1 MRFIRN
7 KYRDTS
13 HSEQSKDS
21 IVIDETLVEHQTD
34 SLLIEFFIKDAKK
47 TLQQLLEITQS
58 RDFSDP
64 DNIQKYIITIH
75 GIKSALANV
84 DEMEL
89 SEQAKK
95 LEISARNGDIDTLLN
110 ETPDFITNLQQVLHK
125 FVIAETETDISDDMS
140 CLIPLLTRIAELCRD
155 YDRKGV
161 FDMIAQLK
169 VFSPETKQIL
179 AEVKNHVLHSEFE
192 EAEQTLMSYIA
203 NSE

>member
-7 KYRDTS
+7 KYRDKS
-13 HSEQSKDS
+13 QSEQSIDNAEL
-21 IVIDETLVEHQTD
+21 DETIVVDQTD
-34 SLLIEFFIKDAKK
+34 DLLIEFFVKDAKK
-47 TLQQLLEITQS
+47 TIQQLLEITQTK
-58 RDFSDP
+58 DFSDP
-64 DNIQKYIITIH
+64 DNSQRYIISIH

-95 LEISARNGDIDTLLN
+95 LEISARNGDIDTLLY
-110 ETPDFITNLQQVLHK
+110 ETPDFITNLQQVLEK
-125 FVIAETETDISDDMS
+125 FIVADTETDQTDDME

-161 FDMIAQLK
+161 FEMIAQLK
-169 VFSPETKQIL
+169 VYSPETKKML
-179 AEVKNHVLHSEFE
+179 DEVKNHALHSDFE
-192 EAEQTLMSYIA
+192 EAEQMLMSYIA